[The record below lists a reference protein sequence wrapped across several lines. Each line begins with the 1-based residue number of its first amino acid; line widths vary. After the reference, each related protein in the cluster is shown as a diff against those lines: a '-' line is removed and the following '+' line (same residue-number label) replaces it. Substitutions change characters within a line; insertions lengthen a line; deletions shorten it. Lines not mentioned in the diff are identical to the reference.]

1 MLRERGSDYTEQN
14 ERHRLLTDPHRGSTF
29 SLVLNFHA
37 DSVGKLVRRESGLS
51 EDLGDV
57 YQGFITADGFDV
69 VCVAANTEQRRRGA
83 AMLNTCPATQ
93 ASHGRLLQHSL
104 MRLKMLKVLAF

>member
-1 MLRERGSDYTEQN
+1 MLLERGSDHNEQC
-14 ERHRLLTDPHRGSTF
+14 ERRQLLTDPHRGSTF
-29 SLVLNFHA
+29 GLVLNFHA
-37 DSVGKLVRRESGLS
+37 DSIRKLVRRESGLG

-69 VCVAANTEQRRRGA
+69 VCVAANTEQRRQGA